1 MGGGGR
7 LCPVGVK
14 LDGFLPINNFPKK
27 RMDESDQ
34 ADILSDKIA
43 SALNWAREEL
53 DMTYVSIIGVLE
65 MHKFLTL
72 CELYSVANS
81 ELEDDEDEEEGD
93 EESFL

>member
-1 MGGGGR
+1 M
-7 LCPVGVK
+7 
-14 LDGFLPINNFPKK
+14 N
-27 RMDESDQ
+27 ESDH

-81 ELEDDEDEEEGD
+81 EDDEDEDEEG

>member
-1 MGGGGR
+1 M
-7 LCPVGVK
+7 
-14 LDGFLPINNFPKK
+14 N
-27 RMDESDQ
+27 ESDQ

-81 ELEDDEDEEEGD
+81 EDDEDEDEEG

>member
-1 MGGGGR
+1 

-34 ADILSDKIA
+34 ANILSEKIS
-43 SALNWAREEL
+43 SALDWAREEL

>member
-1 MGGGGR
+1 M
-7 LCPVGVK
+7 CPVGVK

-93 EESFL
+93 EEGYL

>member
-93 EESFL
+93 EEGYL

>member
-7 LCPVGVK
+7 LYPAGVK
-14 LDGFLPINNFPKK
+14 LDGFLPVNNFPKK

-34 ADILSDKIA
+34 ANILSEKIS
-43 SALNWAREEL
+43 SALDWAREEL

-81 ELEDDEDEEEGD
+81 ELEDDEDEAEDYRG
-93 EESFL
+93 

>member
-1 MGGGGR
+1 M
-7 LCPVGVK
+7 GVK
-14 LDGFLPINNFPKK
+14 LDGFLPVNNFPKK
-27 RMDESDQ
+27 RPMNESDQ

-81 ELEDDEDEEEGD
+81 ELEDGDEDEED

>member
-1 MGGGGR
+1 M
-7 LCPVGVK
+7 GVK

-34 ADILSDKIA
+34 ANILSEKIS
-43 SALNWAREEL
+43 SALDWAREEL

-93 EESFL
+93 EESFT

>member
-1 MGGGGR
+1 M
-7 LCPVGVK
+7 GVK
-14 LDGFLPINNFPKK
+14 LDGFLPVNNFSKK
-27 RMDESDQ
+27 RPMNESDQ

-81 ELEDDEDEEEGD
+81 ELEDGDEDEED

>member
-81 ELEDDEDEEEGD
+81 ELEDDEDQEDGD
-93 EESFL
+93 EEGYL

>member
-7 LCPVGVK
+7 LYPAGVK
-14 LDGFLPINNFPKK
+14 LDGFLPVNNFPKK

-34 ADILSDKIA
+34 ANILSEKIS
-43 SALNWAREEL
+43 SALDWAREEL

-93 EESFL
+93 EESYL

>member
-1 MGGGGR
+1 M
-7 LCPVGVK
+7 GVK

-34 ADILSDKIA
+34 ANILSEKIS
-43 SALNWAREEL
+43 SALDWAREEL

>member
-1 MGGGGR
+1 MY
-7 LCPVGVK
+7 PAGVK

-27 RMDESDQ
+27 RMNESDQ

>member
-7 LCPVGVK
+7 LYPAGVK
-14 LDGFLPINNFPKK
+14 LDGFLPVNNFPKK

-34 ADILSDKIA
+34 ANILSEKIS
-43 SALNWAREEL
+43 SALDWAREEL